1 MLHQNEQKIN
11 SYYRLIGWSLIVLSI
26 LANAGMVHHP
36 SINASHP
43 EAQIGQMAQIAGL
56 TMHVHGVLILVV
68 LIYVWLFA
76 LYGVA
81 RNTPIVWLGSG
92 LFAVGGL
99 AMAGA
104 ALISGF
110 LAPAM
115 LLGAEINTAEL
126 LAIFEF
132 QSRLLMQS
140 NQVLANAGAF
150 AWLCSQ
156 ICWSCNLVR
165 DKNLFRWVGVAGL
178 LIGGA
183 NLLAFATGKW
193 TLNVKGMSLFV
204 LMITLWFCALGC
216 CLLWN
221 TRRQKS

>member
-1 MLHQNEQKIN
+1 MLNENEQKIN

-26 LANAGMVHHP
+26 LANAGMAHHP
-36 SINASHP
+36 TINASQPH
-43 EAQIGQMAQIAGL
+43 AQIEQMAQIAGL
-56 TMHVHGVLILVV
+56 TMHVHGLLILVV
-68 LIYVWLFA
+68 FIYVWLFT
-76 LYGVA
+76 LYGA
-81 RNTPIVWLGSG
+81 AKNIPIVWLGSG
-92 LFAVGGL
+92 LFAAGGL
-99 AMAGA
+99 TMAGA

-115 LLGAEINTAEL
+115 LLGAETSTAEQ

-150 AWLCSQ
+150 AWLCSL
-156 ICWSCNLVR
+156 ICWSSNLVG

-183 NLLAFATGKW
+183 NVLVIATGKW
-193 TLNVKGMSLFV
+193 HLDVKGMSLFV
-204 LMITLWFCALGC
+204 LMITLWFSALGC
-216 CLLWN
+216 CLLWS
-221 TRRQKS
+221 TRRKKS